1 MNKKLLIGG
10 IIIFVIAFAA
20 AGYFLFGHQSTE
32 KPFSGINIIF
42 FPGGSQTDPFAS
54 VVYNGA
60 KAAQENLGANV
71 KYMWSNW
78 DTDTMVSQF
87 KEAISEKPDAIC
99 IMGHPGEEILG
110 PLVDEAER
118 DGIIVTV
125 QNVDLPNIREEYTS
139 NGMGYVGQNVYG
151 AGYQLAIGAIKKYNL
166 KSGDEALVLG
176 FFNKTGSFAARA
188 MRTTGIVD
196 GLAQANITVYTGDE
210 PDDVGATY
218 TSEISYQ
225 WFSEQINKYPNIK
238 VLLVDGN
245 GGITPA
251 VAADLKRMGKKPNE
265 LPYGGFD
272 LSTDTIT
279 YIQEG
284 YIGLISDQQP
294 YLQGYLPILQACMT
308 KKYGFAGLYI
318 DTGVGL
324 IDQSNVDAVSK
335 LSDEKIR

>member
-118 DGIIVTV
+118 AGIIVTI
-125 QNVDLPNIREEYTS
+125 QNVDLPNIRAEYTS
-139 NGMGYVGQNVYG
+139 QGMGYVGQEL
-151 AGYQLAIGAIKKYNL
+151 YQSGFLLSTGAIREFNL
-166 KSGDEALVLG
+166 KSGDEVLVFGLLSEAGRGERTRGCIDGLNESGIKVDYEEITNDVNANPATPAGQQFVADALS
-176 FFNKTGSFAARA
+176 KHPHAKAIIIDHGSFTAAISQILKA
-188 MRTTGIVD
+188 LGK
-196 GLAQANITVYTGDE
+196 NPGDILI
-210 PDDVGATY
+210 A
-218 TSEISYQ
+218 
-225 WFSEQINKYPNIK
+225 
-238 VLLVDGN
+238 
-245 GGITPA
+245 
-251 VAADLKRMGKKPNE
+251 
-265 LPYGGFD
+265 GFD
-272 LSTDTIT
+272 LSQTTVQGIT
-279 YIQEG
+279 GG
-284 YIGLISDQQP
+284 YIGLVSDQQP
-294 YLQGYLPILQACMT
+294 FLQGYLPILQACLT
-308 KKYGFAGLYI
+308 KKYGFAGLDI
-318 DTGVGL
+318 NTGVGL
-324 IDQSNVDAVSK
+324 IDKSNVDLVSK
-335 LSDEKIR
+335 LADEKIR